1 MQERPRNVRQEKK
14 GLTGADTF
22 SVLSSASESLRRLK
36 GRDSVIYKHEQRRR
50 QDTPVSKE

>member
-1 MQERPRNVRQEKK
+1 VQERPRNVRQEKK